1 MQGRIRPAASY
12 LTLALV
18 ALVSVVLTA
27 RAEAQTSIVANGDF
41 ESPVVSGA
49 FGNFTWPGF
58 DSWGV
63 EPSAPDGDWASIDIV
78 RDLWPAASGGQSVD
92 LNGSYGSGASLR
104 QTLTTQI
111 GATYALSFAF
121 AGNPDP
127 SEACG
132 TSPVVKSMEV
142 LWGETRVGLYT
153 FDTTGRSLADPG
165 WQTIS
170 VPVMATTATTILRF
184 DSLVYG
190 ACGPALDA
198 VAVTP
203 AAFRPGKGC
212 GDGNHVHA
220 RAADWKRQGA
230 RAARHPRVCADP
242 SPRPASVIRP

>member
-1 MQGRIRPAASY
+1 MQGRIRPATY
-12 LTLALV
+12 LALALV
-18 ALVSVVLTA
+18 ALMGIALTA

-49 FGNFTWPGF
+49 FGNLTWPGF
-58 DSWGV
+58 DSWSV
-63 EPSAPDGDWASIDIV
+63 EPTAPDGDWASIDIV
-78 RDLWPAASGGQSVD
+78 RDLWPAASGAQSVD
-92 LNGSYGSGASLR
+92 LNGSYGNGASLS
-104 QTLTTQI
+104 QTLATEI
-111 GATYALSFAF
+111 GVTYTLSFAF

-127 SEACG
+127 SEACV

-142 LWGETRVGLYT
+142 LWGETLVGVYT
-153 FDTTGRSLADPG
+153 LDTTGRSLADPG

-170 VPVMATTATTILRF
+170 VPVMATTATTTLRF

-212 GDGNHVHA
+212 GDRNHVHA
-220 RAADWKRQGA
+220 RAADCNVVR
-230 RAARHPRVCADP
+230 RL
-242 SPRPASVIRP
+242 

>member
-1 MQGRIRPAASY
+1 MQGRIRPATSY

-18 ALVSVVLTA
+18 ALVSVVLTT

-49 FGNFTWPGF
+49 FGHFTWPGF
-58 DSWGV
+58 ESWGV

-78 RDLWPAASGGQSVD
+78 RALWPAASGAQSVD

-111 GATYALSFAF
+111 GATYTLSFAF

-127 SEACG
+127 SEACA
-132 TSPVVKSMEV
+132 TSPVVKAMEV
-142 LWGETRVGLYT
+142 SWGETRVGLYT

-203 AAFRPGKGC
+203 AALRPGKGC
-212 GDGNHVHA
+212 GDRNHVHA
-220 RAADWKRQGA
+220 RPADCKRQGGSSSTTGMS
-230 RAARHPRVCADP
+230 RSHLRWYFSYGR
-242 SPRPASVIRP
+242 

>member
-1 MQGRIRPAASY
+1 MQGRIRPATSY
-12 LTLALV
+12 LMLALV
-18 ALVSVVLTA
+18 ALASGVLTA

-49 FGNFTWPGF
+49 FGNFSWPGF

-78 RDLWPAASGGQSVD
+78 RDLWPAASGAQSVD

-111 GATYALSFAF
+111 GAIYTLSFAF

-127 SEACG
+127 SEVCG
-132 TSPVVKSMEV
+132 TSPVVKAMDV
-142 LWGETRVGLYT
+142 LWGETRLGLYT

-170 VPVMATTATTILRF
+170 VQVTATSTTTTLRF

-198 VAVTP
+198 VAVTA
-203 AAFRPGKGC
+203 AAFRPGNGC
-212 GDGNHVHA
+212 GDRNHLHA
-220 RAADWKRQGA
+220 RAADCKRLEGSSSTAAAQ
-230 RAARHPRVCADP
+230 RALR
-242 SPRPASVIRP
+242 SPRFD